1 MVKNMAKKIILA
13 LLITCVLTQVIH
25 AQNTYYWYRGV
36 KQELR
41 INNKKKFVL
50 LAKTTDTVSIKKLLI
65 SRGLYVKSNIRETQV
80 VAIPFKNKKRETKYW
95 TIIEDI
101 NQALF
106 LDKNIEYVSP
116 FFYTKENDL
125 VGLSH
130 LFYVKLKSMQD
141 TSKLQNMAT
150 KNNVQIIGNN
160 SYMPLWF
167 TLSCS
172 RQSKGNALQMANLFY
187 ESNLFAASE
196 PDIMVSDISNC
207 VNDTYFQFQWGLDN
221 RGQNNGIKYVD
232 IKLCKARQ
240 ITTGSN
246 DIVVAV
252 FDHGV
257 ELNHPDLTNIYDKS
271 FDTETGTSPSKVLGE
286 HGTACAGIIGATT
299 NNRIGIAGIAP
310 KSPIMSISNV
320 LQLSSDTRRKLAD
333 GINFAVNNGASVI
346 SNSWGSNSLVSQFI
360 DDAIDNALTNG
371 RSGKGCIIVFASGNN
386 SFSSVEYPSSLP
398 GVISVGAVDR
408 CGIRSGRIDI
418 VPQSCDP
425 WKPSSKPGSSYGSAL
440 SVVAPGTNIYT
451 TDIQGNSGYSP
462 TDYYTEFG
470 GTSAAAPHVAGVA
483 ALILS
488 VNPNLT
494 WREVKD
500 IIEKTAQKIRPDL
513 YKYSYYHHNGKWN
526 KEMGYGLVDAYTA
539 VQMAKAL
546 SSPADLYIRDTISD
560 VGNTNSGVLR
570 AWASPDIWIEDMD
583 GNKVDPSEDKDY
595 NICVRIHNKSD
606 YPSSINDTLIL
617 NWTKAGVDLW
627 WNRSWLGQ
635 EPLRCG
641 ESDIILG
648 GFYYIKSGYIGNME
662 GIVVPDIPPHSSKVF
677 KVKWHFPKP
686 GYYSECFKD
695 EQLWHYCLL
704 ARVHDGNPIWKE
716 DESNMSVSEFVKN
729 NENVAWRNITFLQ
742 GKLNKSTVSVGNPFK
757 EPRTFSLSYSLRYNE
772 LGELLNKYADV
783 YLNMSSNLF
792 ELWQKSDFAGKG
804 FKVVDKN
811 KILLTEPTA
820 TIERLVLQPEELYL
834 LEAEVNFFT
843 QEKPE
848 SNEFM
853 FDIAEYV
860 YDEKGGKE
868 LIGGETYIAIRNP
881 ERDSYFKAKA
891 VDDKTVL
898 PAEPVSFRA
907 EPISE
912 DAVYTWFD
920 QKGDT
925 VAHGLNL
932 TVTPTSTQHY
942 KLEVVATADG
952 FKDCDSVC
960 ATVRNGAIVSLSPNP
975 TDNQLTITY
984 RLAAGI
990 TNATIEVS
998 DVQNLSV
1005 QSYPVTSAA
1014 TTKTVSLAGLTAGTY
1029 MVKLIVDGVTVDTR
1043 QVIKN

>member
-1 MVKNMAKKIILA
+1 M
-13 LLITCVLTQVIH
+13 
-25 AQNTYYWYRGV
+25 
-36 KQELR
+36 
-41 INNKKKFVL
+41 
-50 LAKTTDTVSIKKLLI
+50 
-65 SRGLYVKSNIRETQV
+65 
-80 VAIPFKNKKRETKYW
+80 KKRIIFILINVFLSINVFAQYYYYVSPANEKAKPNMKIKGMSKNNSINRMFKQFGVETYK
-95 TIIEDI
+95 
-101 NQALF
+101 QSFPGA
-106 LDKNIEYVSP
+106 KNIE
-116 FFYTKENDL
+116 
-125 VGLSH
+125 
-130 LFYVKLKSMQD
+130 
-141 TSKLQNMAT
+141 LQNIYEIHLN
-150 KNNVQIIGNN
+150 KNYPQTEIDLFEKLLNN
-160 SYMPLWF
+160 SGEFNAIYRSDYYELATCDDPIPINDSWIANNQINNDALNLLNAQCAW
-167 TLSCS
+167 TIT
-172 RQSKGNALQMANLFY
+172 KGSPN
-187 ESNLFAASE
+187 
-196 PDIMVSDISNC
+196 
-207 VNDTYFQFQWGLDN
+207 
-221 RGQNNGIKYVD
+221 
-232 IKLCKARQ
+232 
-240 ITTGSN
+240 
-246 DIVVAV
+246 VVV
-252 FDHGV
+252 GV
-257 ELNHPDLTNIYDKS
+257 I
-271 FDTETGTSPSKVLGE
+271 DTEFEATHEDMRNTFIDVIGLQTHPHE
-286 HGTACAGIIGATT
+286 HGTSVSSCVSTGT
-299 NNRIGIAGIAP
+299 NNNKGIAGIGY
-310 KSPIMSISNV
+310 NV
-320 LQLSSDTRRKLAD
+320 KVKGYCAD
-333 GINFAVNNGASVI
+333 GDNLWSKIWQAYQDGIKIINVSWSGIGSYPNLLAVKEMVANGVVLVVAAG
-346 SNSWGSNSLVSQFI
+346 NSTNS
-360 DDAIDNALTNG
+360 TNH
-371 RSGKGCIIVFASGNN
+371 SAYADV
-386 SFSSVEYPSSLP
+386 P
-398 GVISVGAVDR
+398 GVINVSGVWSNNTHAGTGHAQNQWVDV
-408 CGIRSGRIDI
+408 C
-418 VPQSCDP
+418 
-425 WKPSSKPGSSYGSAL
+425 AL
-440 SVVAPGTNIYT
+440 SKNVAACIPGNT
-451 TDIQGNSGYSP
+451 YS
-462 TDYYTEFG
+462 TVN
-470 GTSAAAPHVAGVA
+470 GTSFAAPQVAGVVALLRSINENFTPEEIENIIKSSA
-483 ALILS
+483 AVIDDGHLFSGQLGS
-488 VNPNLT
+488 G
-494 WREVKD
+494 R
-500 IIEKTAQKIRPDL
+500 
-513 YKYSYYHHNGKWN
+513 
-526 KEMGYGLVDAYTA
+526 VDAYAA
-539 VQMAKAL
+539 VRMAKAL
-546 SSPADLYIRDTISD
+546 VSPADLYIRDTISD

-662 GIVVPDIPPHSSKVF
+662 GIAVPDIPPHSSKVF

-843 QEKPE
+843 QENPE

-853 FDIAEYV
+853 FDIAEYI
-860 YDEKGGKE
+860 DNEKEGKE
-868 LIGGETYIAIRNP
+868 LIGGETYIAIRNS

-891 VDDKTVL
+891 LDDKTVL

-925 VAHGLNL
+925 VARGLNL

-952 FKDCDSVC
+952 FKDYDSVR

-990 TNATIEVS
+990 TNATIEIS

-1005 QSYPVTSAA
+1005 QSYPVTATA

-1029 MVKLIVDGVTVDTR
+1029 VVKLIVNGETVDTR

>member
-1 MVKNMAKKIILA
+1 MKKLF
-13 LLITCVLTQVIH
+13 LTTLVLCVICQ
-25 AQNTYYWYRGV
+25 
-36 KQELR
+36 
-41 INNKKKFVL
+41 
-50 LAKTTDTVSIKKLLI
+50 VSISQSLKRFGYTEKRNDSI
-65 SRGLYVKSNIRETQV
+65 FVVNNGRYYIANQKVVTVKWKS
-80 VAIPFKNKKRETKYW
+80 ETKEIKRNI
-95 TIIEDI
+95 TIIRSNELGYTDI
-101 NQALF
+101 LVPDDIDF
-106 LDKNIEYVSP
+106 REYVSSL
-116 FFYTKENDL
+116 ENTGYFDIVEYNGMGEYCVITNDPSCNNQWYL
-125 VGLSH
+125 NSIRAFDSWDITMGDSNTIVVIIDSGTDWTHSDIGKGTDNYKNINERAGWDYISNTNNTITNNGHGTRVAGIVGA
-130 LFYVKLKSMQD
+130 K
-141 TSKLQNMAT
+141 TNNSKG
-150 KNNVQIIGNN
+150 ISGISGGNN
-160 SYMPLWF
+160 SSGITM
-167 TLSCS
+167 
-172 RQSKGNALQMANLFY
+172 
-187 ESNLFAASE
+187 
-196 PDIMVSDISNC
+196 ISFC
-207 VNDTYFQFQWGLDN
+207 
-221 RGQNNGIKYVD
+221 
-232 IKLCKARQ
+232 
-240 ITTGSN
+240 
-246 DIVVAV
+246 
-252 FDHGV
+252 
-257 ELNHPDLTNIYDKS
+257 
-271 FDTETGTSPSKVLGE
+271 
-286 HGTACAGIIGATT
+286 IGA
-299 NNRIGIAGIAP
+299 NAP
-310 KSPIMSISNV
+310 DGSV
-320 LQLSSDTRRKLAD
+320 L
-333 GINFAVNNGASVI
+333 
-346 SNSWGSNSLVSQFI
+346 
-360 DDAIDNALTNG
+360 DDAIIDAVNLGAKVIQLSLTVPPTNAINAAIDYAINHNVM
-371 RSGKGCIIVFASGNN
+371 IICASGNGHSSTVAYPASN
-386 SFSSVEYPSSLP
+386 HKVLAVGATNRNNQRASFSNY
-398 GVISVGAVDR
+398 GAL
-408 CGIRSGRIDI
+408 
-418 VPQSCDP
+418 
-425 WKPSSKPGSSYGSAL
+425 L
-440 SVVAPGTNIYT
+440 SVVAPGV
-451 TDIQGNSGYSP
+451 DIFSTSLNNSYNSQN
-462 TDYYTEFG
+462 
-470 GTSAAAPHVAGVA
+470 GTSFSAPIVSGIS

-488 VNPNLT
+488 ANPNLT
-494 WREVKD
+494 GQEVRD
-500 IIEKTAQKIRPDL
+500 IIEKTAQKVRPDL
-513 YKYSYYHHNGKWN
+513 YRYNSDQSHSNGTWN
-526 KEMGYGLVDAYTA
+526 NEMGYGLVDAYAA

-560 VGNTNSGVLR
+560 VGNTNSGVLK

-662 GIVVPDIPPHSSKVF
+662 GIAVPDIPPHSSKVF

-757 EPRTFSLSYSLRYNE
+757 EPRTFSLSYSLRKNE
-772 LGELLNKYADV
+772 LGELLNKYADI

-843 QEKPE
+843 QEEPE
-848 SNEFM
+848 NNEFM
-853 FDIAEYV
+853 FDIAEYI
-860 YDEKGGKE
+860 DNEKEGKE

-881 ERDSYFKAKA
+881 ERGSYFKAKA
-891 VDDKTVL
+891 LDDKTVL

-952 FKDCDSVC
+952 FKDYDSVR

-990 TNATIEVS
+990 TNATIEIS

-1005 QSYPVTSAA
+1005 QSYPVTAAA
-1014 TTKTVSLAGLTAGTY
+1014 TAKTVSLAGLTSGTY
-1029 MVKLIVDGVTVDTR
+1029 VVKLIINGETVDTR